1 MVRRILPRLANMLKV
16 IPQVHKTKEFAAD
29 NFEKK
34 KENLIKE
41 KEGQNLPSPLY
52 KAQSVRKYMCTL
64 THMHNQTCTDLK
76 CTLCTLKH
84 GAILSVPQLKSL
96 S

>member
-1 MVRRILPRLANMLKV
+1 MVRRILPRLANTLKV
-16 IPQVHKTKEFAAD
+16 IPEVHKTKEFAAD

-52 KAQSVRKYMCTL
+52 KARSVRKYMCVL
-64 THMHNQTCTDLK
+64 THVHRQSNMH
-76 CTLCTLKH
+76 
-84 GAILSVPQLKSL
+84 
-96 S
+96 